1 MNTKTEGLSENEL
14 SEGQSLVRDGFEA
27 WARDRALDL
36 SETLGPWGD
45 RMYLH
50 PHIHSLWSGWRAALI
65 CSRTPIESNTEPV
78 AFKTFTYTRT
88 FNAIAAAVE
97 WKPNHAFGI
106 SVAKFIEAFGT
117 VDAPVSVAPA
127 VTDEQKVTVQPLR
140 WAELRSEEC

>member
-1 MNTKTEGLSENEL
+1 MNTKTEGLKPVTPEKLTDSQTMLAEHISRAVAPYL
-14 SEGQSLVRDGFEA
+14 MPLVERGLVLAAIRD
-27 WARDRALDL
+27 AL
-36 SETLGPWGD
+36 P
-45 RMYLH
+45 R
-50 PHIHSLWSGWRAALI
+50 
-65 CSRTPIESNTEPV
+65 RTPIESNTEPV

-127 VTDEQKVTVQPLR
+127 VTDEQKVRAQPLR
-140 WAELRSEEC
+140 GAELRSEEC